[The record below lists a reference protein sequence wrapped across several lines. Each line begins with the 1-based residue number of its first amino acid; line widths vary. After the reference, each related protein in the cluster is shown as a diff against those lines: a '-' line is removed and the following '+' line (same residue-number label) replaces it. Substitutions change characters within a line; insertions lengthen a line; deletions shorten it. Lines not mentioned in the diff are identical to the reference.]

1 MKPFARPCCDA
12 RSMASHRSTRGAS
25 SLEQSVSTST
35 SRGTQCSRQSSSSV
49 DAALPFNDEALY
61 AGWCSI
67 GQPNNYHGPGDQERN
82 DLAEGE
88 GGRNYRGGV
97 RTQQD
102 RLRKERQRLRRAEE
116 QHARQQQQLP

>member
-1 MKPFARPCCDA
+1 MQRF
-12 RSMASHRSTRGAS
+12 RS
-25 SLEQSVSTST
+25 
-35 SRGTQCSRQSSSSV
+35 
-49 DAALPFNDEALY
+49 FNDEALY
-61 AGWCSI
+61 ACGRAGRQQASI
-67 GQPNNYHGPGDQERN
+67 VGQPNNYHGPGDQERN

-116 QHARQQQQLP
+116 QHARQNGWPLASIK